1 MIKTF
6 TQDDCLL
13 YLSHEMPEA
22 DRNAFREQLTRDPAL
37 EETLQ
42 ELSSTLT
49 TLHSAKLERSM
60 SESAI
65 QRILHAAGTLYP
77 EPEGVTGHW

>member
-13 YLSHEMPEA
+13 YLSNEMSEA
-22 DRNAFREQLTRDPAL
+22 DRNAFREQLSKDAAL

-42 ELSSTLT
+42 ELSGTLA
-49 TLHSAKLERSM
+49 TLNSAQLERSM
-60 SESAI
+60 PESAI
-65 QRILHAAGTLYP
+65 QRILNAAAVLYP
-77 EPEGVTGHW
+77 EHEVTGHW